1 MRNSVRI
8 PHPVSSFIGRGDA
21 LASLARLLGE
31 HRLVTL
37 TGPGGSGKTRLGIEL
52 AWHVHGNFPDGVVF
66 VPLAP
71 IRDAALLPSTIAGR
85 LGLQDSR
92 GRPLVEHLADY
103 LGSRALLLVL
113 DNFEHLIGG
122 AGIIAELLAGGG
134 DSRLVITSRAPL
146 RISGE
151 QSFPVPPLPPD
162 SDGVQ
167 LFTARA
173 QAQAPG
179 FVLDESNRQAVTG
192 IVRRLDGLPLAIELA
207 AARVQVLP
215 PHSLLSRLDHSLSLL
230 VGGNR
235 DLPDRQQT
243 LRSTI
248 AWSYELLS
256 PAAQRLFAVFA
267 AFRGGA
273 GLSELETV
281 SRGLHVVDAV
291 TELLDQNLLRAQA
304 GLPRYTM
311 LETVREFAEERL
323 AELPD
328 SARLRSD
335 HAALFSARVEPLDR
349 APIWQSNEF
358 LAGLDLDHDNIR
370 AAVDWLEMTDPPA
383 ALHMAAKLSAFWSI
397 RGHFTEGRRRLERLL
412 ELVPEESPDRVA
424 ARNGL
429 GWLAAD
435 QGERQATYELFTE
448 AIAAAR
454 TIGDR
459 IGEGTA
465 LFYRGRTLLAGPEI
479 AGGMDNIA
487 AAQAIFQEQG
497 DEKGIAATLLL
508 QGAGSL
514 FTADPEAARTHLEP
528 AVEYCG
534 RLGLT
539 TMRARAQQLIGI
551 AHLRAGSI
559 ADGRTAL
566 AEGIPVVFE
575 SGDRFGI
582 SIGLGALTVLAVKTS
597 RPRLALRL
605 AGVLDEFE
613 RTNQVRQPEPIRRY
627 ADEMLAPVRSRLGSA
642 ADMIRAEG
650 RNITLDTAMAAAL
663 SGAPDEPGSGS
674 LTVREAE
681 VAQLVATGLS
691 NRQISERLFVS
702 VRTVESHVDHALTK
716 LGFTTRGQLAAW
728 VHEHGFLAGNP

>member
-1 MRNSVRI
+1 MPSKVRI
-8 PHPVSSFIGRGDA
+8 PRPLSSFIGRGDA
-21 LASLARLLGE
+21 LTSITRLLQE
-31 HRLVTL
+31 HRLITL
-37 TGPGGSGKTRLGIEL
+37 TGPGGSGKTRLSIEL
-52 AWHVHGNFPDGVVF
+52 ALQSRENFPDGVAF

-71 IRDAALLPSTIAGR
+71 IRDPALLPSTIAER

-92 GRPLVEHLADY
+92 GRPLIEHLADY
-103 LGSRALLLVL
+103 LSSRTLLLVL
-113 DNFEHLIGG
+113 DNFEQLLGG
-122 AGIIAELLAGGG
+122 AGIVADLLAGGG

-151 QSFPVPPLPPD
+151 QLFPVPPLPPE
-162 SDGVQ
+162 SDGVH
-167 LFTARA
+167 LFTVRA
-173 QAQAPG
+173 QAQTPG
-179 FVLDESNRQAVTG
+179 FVLDESNRAAVTG

-273 GLSELETV
+273 GLSDLETV
-281 SRGLHVVDAV
+281 SRGLQIIDAV
-291 TELLDQNLLRAQA
+291 TELIDQNLLRPQP

-328 SARLRSD
+328 PASVRSA

-349 APIWQSNEF
+349 APIWQSNEI

-429 GWLAAD
+429 GWLAVD
-435 QGERQATYELFTE
+435 QGERQETLALFTD
-448 AIAAAR
+448 AAAAAR
-454 TIGDR
+454 AIGDR

-465 LFYRGRTLLAGPEI
+465 LFYRGRTLLAGPEV
-479 AGGMDNIA
+479 AGGLDNIA
-487 AAQAIFQEQG
+487 TAQAIFREQH
-497 DEKGIAATLLL
+497 DEKGIAATLIL
-508 QGAGSL
+508 QGAGAL
-514 FTADPEAARTHLEP
+514 FTAELEAARTHLEL

-534 RLGLT
+534 RLGLA
-539 TMRARAQQLIGI
+539 TMRARAQQLMGI
-551 AHLRAGSI
+551 AYLRAGSI
-559 ADGRTAL
+559 ADGRAAL
-566 AEGIPVVFE
+566 VEGIPVVFE

-605 AGVLDEFE
+605 VGVLDEFE
-613 RTNQVRQPEPIRRY
+613 RINQVRQPEPMRRY
-627 ADEMLAPVRSRLGSA
+627 ADEVLAPVRSRLGSA

-650 RNITLDTAMAAAL
+650 RTIGLDTAMAAAL
-663 SGAPDEPGSGS
+663 SGALDSPWGDS
-674 LTVREAE
+674 LTAREAE
-681 VAQLVATGLS
+681 VVRLVAAGLS
-691 NRQISERLFVS
+691 NRQISEQLFVS
-702 VRTVESHVDHALTK
+702 VRTVETHVDHALTK
-716 LGFTTRGQLAAW
+716 LGFKTRGQLAAW
-728 VHEHGFLAGNP
+728 VHQHGLLAGNP

>member
-1 MRNSVRI
+1 MRSSVRI
-8 PHPVSSFIGRGDA
+8 PRPISSFIGRGDA
-21 LASLARLLGE
+21 ITSLARLLGE

-37 TGPGGSGKTRLGIEL
+37 TGPGGSGKTRLSIEL
-52 AWHVHGNFPDGVVF
+52 AWQLHENYPDGVTF

-71 IRDAALLPSTIAGR
+71 IRDPALLPSTIAQR

-92 GRPLVEHLADY
+92 GRPLTEHLADY
-103 LGSRALLLVL
+103 LGGRTLLLVL
-113 DNFEHLIGG
+113 DNFEHLLGG
-122 AGIIAELLAGGG
+122 AGMVADLLGGGG
-134 DSRLVITSRAPL
+134 DSRLIVTSRAPL

-151 QSFPVPPLPPD
+151 QSFPVPPLPPE
-162 SDGVQ
+162 SDGVH
-167 LFTARA
+167 LFAARA
-173 QAQAPG
+173 QAQAPD
-179 FVLDESNRQAVTG
+179 FVLDESNQAAVTG

-207 AARVQVLP
+207 AARVRVLP
-215 PHSLLSRLDHSLSLL
+215 PQSLLSRLDHSLSLL
-230 VGGNR
+230 VDGNR

-256 PAAQRLFAVFA
+256 PAAQRLFAIFS

-273 GLSELETV
+273 GLGELEAV
-281 SRGLHVVDAV
+281 SRARDVVEAV
-291 TELLDQNLLRAQA
+291 TELVDQNLLRAQA

-311 LETVREFAEERL
+311 LETVREFAAERL
-323 AELPD
+323 VELPD
-328 SARLRSD
+328 SDPIRAG

-349 APIWQSNEF
+349 PPIWQSNEF

-370 AAVDWLEMTDPPA
+370 AALDWFETNDPPA

-397 RGHFTEGRRRLERLL
+397 RGHFTEGRRRLERAL

-435 QGERQATYELFTE
+435 QGERQSTYELYTE

-454 TIGDR
+454 SIGDR

-465 LFYRGRTLLAGPEI
+465 LFSRGRILLSGTEVPRGLE
-479 AGGMDNIA
+479 NIT
-487 AAQAIFQEQG
+487 AAQAIFQEAG
-497 DEKGIAATLLL
+497 DEKGVAATLLL
-508 QGAGSL
+508 QGAGGL
-514 FTADPEAARTHLEP
+514 FTAELDLACARLEL
-528 AVEYCG
+528 AVEYCE

-539 TMRARAQQLIGI
+539 TMRARALQLMGI
-551 AHLRAGSI
+551 ARLRTGRI
-559 ADGRTAL
+559 ADGRAAL

-582 SIGLGALTVLAVKTS
+582 AIGLGALTVLAVRTS

-605 AGVLDEFE
+605 LGVRDEFE
-613 RTNQVRQPEPIRRY
+613 RVNQVRQPEPIRRY
-627 ADEMLAPVRSRLGSA
+627 ADEVLAPARARLGPSA
-642 ADMIRAEG
+642 ELIRAEG
-650 RNITLDTAMAAAL
+650 RAMGLDAAMAAAL
-663 SGAPDEPGSGS
+663 SEASDKPWGDS
-674 LTVREAE
+674 LTARETE
-681 VAQLVATGLS
+681 VAQLVATGLT

-702 VRTVESHVDHALTK
+702 VRTVETHVDRALTK
-716 LGFTTRGQLAAW
+716 LGFKTRSQLTAW
-728 VHEHGFLAGNP
+728 VHLHGLLAENT